1 MLIDTN
7 GFEIGDEVWV
17 VTIIGNGNGNCV
29 YIYDKQ
35 IIWAFHYYNEKHKL
49 YIETVE
55 EGQRSIKYCFH
66 TEQQAI
72 DYCNHMNGELC

>member
-7 GFEIGDEVWV
+7 GFEIGDEVY
-17 VTIIGNGNGNCV
+17 IIKPIGNGNGGFKYV
-29 YIYDKQ
+29 YNRQ

-55 EGQRSIKYCFH
+55 EGQRAIKYCFH

-72 DYCNHMNGELC
+72 DYCNRMNGVE